1 MYTLAQPLSSREGAR
16 PISQKDPRVVR
27 TNERLRQALSTLLQ
41 QQSLKQI
48 SVQKLTQKAQITRG
62 TFYLHYKD
70 KLDFLEQ
77 TEQQVIDEWFA
88 TAKTTTITPQG
99 DPTNGFALGPAL
111 RYVDEHHQILLV
123 LLHPQFTQFQ
133 PRLLQ
138 RFERELLAYGR
149 QLPAPAG
156 DEPPV
161 DIQAAYLATAFTG
174 LVHHWLNDNRR
185 YRPEFLARTFCQLLA
200 PETTPLATWFAPV
213 GIDSP
218 VNAEKA

>member
-1 MYTLAQPLSSREGAR
+1 MTKGRER
-16 PISQKDPRVVR
+16 DVISQTDPRVVR

-48 SVQKLTQKAQITRG
+48 SVQKLTQTAQITRG

-70 KLDFLEQ
+70 KVDFLEQ

-88 TAKTTTITPQG
+88 AAKTTLAPEG
-99 DPTNGFALGPAL
+99 EPTTGFALGPAL
-111 RYVDEHHQILLV
+111 RYVDTHHSILLV

-138 RFERELLAYGR
+138 RFERELAGYA
-149 QLPAPAG
+149 QHLPTPSDAQ
-156 DEPPV
+156 PPLDV
-161 DIQAAYLATAFTG
+161 QTAFLATAFTG

-185 YRPEFLARTFCQLLA
+185 YRPEYLGQSFCQLLK
-200 PETTPLATWFAPV
+200 PEATPVAAWFAPI
-213 GIDSP
+213 GIDMP
-218 VNAEKA
+218 AVTEKA